1 MPVILRND
9 DAEALIL
16 DIRACRTVA
25 AQPIDGR
32 AGAILIFP
40 TSVVIKA
47 RAGHSVFPLG
57 SDVEPG
63 TIVTNAGS
71 AQVAGVVAG
80 ISVSGFFH
88 WTVGDGSAPPA
99 AYRFCRR
106 GRELPAPAW
115 ATQLPSSQQLPCLA
129 PAALARRQD
138 RLRRHGRNAEHWL
151 LALTEQ
157 VIRRSCR
164 APVRQAI
171 RYRPQI
177 DVDDVVQRGLQAASR
192 LLPVYASKDRPPCSW
207 LGMLR
212 LDARRDM
219 TREISRLDWLPADAM
234 AALTVDETGTTDC
247 GADPD
252 ATIAAL
258 ANAAELLGRAMPRI
272 APAQLG
278 AALRAPAL
286 LEYERTAGA
295 TVAGPELLAPDDGTA
310 GRPGVTATVARLVS
324 DDEELIGSAAA
335 GDPGAL
341 RRVGDQ
347 VVRRLSERAE
357 TPTLARRRC
366 WEEFQQSG
374 HLFASPT
381 GLVRFGAVADP
392 DSLAA
397 VDECLRRAAGLRA
410 AAGDRR

>member
-9 DAEALIL
+9 DAEALLL
-16 DIRACRTVA
+16 DIRACRTAA

-32 AGAILIFP
+32 VGAILIFP
-40 TSVVIKA
+40 TSVVISA
-47 RAGHSVFPLG
+47 RAGHAVFPLG

-63 TIVTNAGS
+63 TIVTESGS

-80 ISVSGFFH
+80 ISVTGFFH
-88 WTVGDGSAPPA
+88 WTVGDDMARPA

-106 GRELPAPAW
+106 GRDLPPPAW
-115 ATQLPSSQQLPCLA
+115 ATQLPSSQQLPCLS

-177 DVDDVVQRGLQAASR
+177 DVDDVVQRGLQTAGR

-212 LDARRDM
+212 LDGRRDM
-219 TREISRLDWLPADAM
+219 GREITRLDWLPADAM
-234 AALTVDETGTTDC
+234 AALTVDETGDPDC
-247 GADPD
+247 GDDPD
-252 ATIAAL
+252 ATL
-258 ANAAELLGRAMPRI
+258 AVLADAAEVLGRALPRI
-272 APAQLG
+272 TPAQLG

-286 LEYERTAGA
+286 LEYEQTADA
-295 TVAGPELLAPDDGTA
+295 TVAGPELLTPDDTA
-310 GRPGVTATVARLVS
+310 GGPGLTATVARLVS
-324 DDEELIGSAAA
+324 DDEEFIGSAAA

-347 VVRRLSERAE
+347 VVRRLSERSE
-357 TPTLARRRC
+357 TPKLARHRC

-374 HLFASPT
+374 HLFASPI
-381 GLVRFGAVADP
+381 GLARFGAVADP

-397 VDECLRRAAGLRA
+397 VDECLRRAAGLHAVAER
-410 AAGDRR
+410 